1 MDSPCKSEDA
11 DYQGYGHY
19 STFQLAMSA
28 AIQMLLTKGNH
39 PSKPHDGMR
48 QPHWVAEYQ
57 IE

>member
-1 MDSPCKSEDA
+1 
-11 DYQGYGHY
+11 
-19 STFQLAMSA
+19 MSA

-39 PSKPHDGMR
+39 PTKPHDWMR